1 MVQSVVSSEGQPY
14 LLEPITTTRLP
25 IRAAH
30 ALASLVVDGFPVRL
44 LNQGV
49 EPVTPKKGTKVT
61 QLKPI
66 DGLTIGQVIEGDTT
80 ENSTAR
86 DTLTPE
92 MKMMLKQMIHD
103 TESQL
108 TELDSKNFSSS
119 YCPL

>member
-1 MVQSVVSSEGQPY
+1 MAQSVVSSEGQPY
-14 LLEPITTTRLP
+14 LLESITTTWLP
-25 IRAAH
+25 IRAEH
-30 ALASLVVDGFPVRL
+30 ALASPVVDGFPVRL
-44 LNQGV
+44 LNRNV
-49 EPVTPKKGTKVT
+49 EPVTLKKGTKVA

-80 ENSTAR
+80 KNSTAT

-108 TELDSKNFSSS
+108 TELDSKNFSNS
-119 YCPL
+119 